1 MVSLSNER
9 RQAVESLLNRLA
21 GIRSAR
27 VEVDS
32 DGEVES
38 VHVVSTGRFTAAQQ
52 ARNVESALLAALD
65 LSVAPDLISVVS
77 VEEPAA
83 PAPHTPWRA
92 DALALPPERRVRL
105 GRLAFQQDG
114 YRIKATAELDWNG
127 TPFRGTADD
136 ADTAKGRLQAAAR
149 ATLAALENL
158 LEGRAAYFLEGLEA
172 HATSERVVAVV
183 SLRVISD
190 TVNADLVGC
199 AMVDEDP
206 HQAAAQAVL
215 AAANR
220 SLTRLLSPRPHP
232 SGDRARHQPAELEK
246 GEARQGYALS

>member
-21 GIRSAR
+21 GVRSAR
-27 VEVDS
+27 VEIGS
-32 DGEVES
+32 DGQVEG
-38 VHVVSTGRFTAAQQ
+38 VHVVSAGRYTAAQQ

-65 LSVAPDLISVVS
+65 LSVDPDLITVVATDD
-77 VEEPAA
+77 PPA
-83 PAPHTPWRA
+83 PAPPPSRRSRPI
-92 DALALPPERRVRL
+92 DQPPEHRVRL
-105 GRLAFQQDG
+105 RRLAFQQEG
-114 YRIKATAELDWNG
+114 YRIKAVAELDWMG
-127 TPFRGTADD
+127 TTIRGSADD
-136 ADTAKGRLQAAAR
+136 ADTAKGRLLAAAR

-158 LEGRAAYFLEGLEA
+158 LEGRAAYFLEGLESHDA
-172 HATSERVVAVV
+172 FERTVAVA
-183 SLRVISD
+183 SLRVVSD

-206 HQAAAQAVL
+206 HHAAAQAVL

-220 SLTRLLSPRPHP
+220 SLTRLASPRPSP
-232 SGDRARHQPAELEK
+232 STDRARPQPAELEK